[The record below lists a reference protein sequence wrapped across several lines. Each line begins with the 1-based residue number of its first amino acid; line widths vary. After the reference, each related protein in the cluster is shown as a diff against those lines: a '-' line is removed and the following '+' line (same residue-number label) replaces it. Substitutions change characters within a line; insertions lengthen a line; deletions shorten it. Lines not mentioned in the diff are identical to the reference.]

1 VKHGGFV
8 GGVVQLLLLVVVVE
22 AFVERNGLECIRGF
36 ISRAQW
42 EYKMCRPITI
52 DLRSKVVGGPD

>member
-36 ISRAQW
+36 ISRARVQW
-42 EYKMCRPITI
+42 EYKMC
-52 DLRSKVVGGPD
+52 V